1 MAGGGGGGGS
11 PSPVAASAA
20 PVQVRCAGCRGVL
33 AVAPGM
39 TEFICPKCRMAQR
52 LPPELMPP
60 SPPKASPTPPPQP
73 QPHPQLQPPPPPA
86 PLPPPSRRSAPRA
99 QGVDPTKIQLP
110 CARCKAILNVP
121 HGLARFRCPQC
132 DVDLAVDLSKLRN
145 FLATAG
151 PGFAPPLP
159 LPPPPP
165 PPMPPIP
172 LPHMPF
178 LPMMPHVP
186 VPMPP
191 MASPA
196 ELPEEINE
204 VAVDVEREED
214 EGGTVG
220 ETFMD
225 YRPPKLSL
233 GLPHPDPVVET
244 SSLSAVQP
252 PEPTYDLTIMDE
264 LDETKVLS
272 CLQIETIVYASQRH
286 LYHLPTGARAGFFI
300 GDGAGVGKGRTIAG
314 LIWENWKQGRH
325 KALWISIGSDL
336 KYDARRDLDD
346 VGAKYVEGPAW
357 GSFWQLQLLPES
369 QAPPNSPDSYS
380 DLHALNKLPYS
391 KIDSKAVGITTGV
404 IFVTYSSLIASS
416 EKGRS
421 RLQQLIEWCGS
432 EFDGLLVFD
441 EVKKTLCHKAKNLI
455 PEAGSQPTR
464 TGKAVLE
471 IQEMLPEARVV
482 YCSATGASEPRNLGY
497 MVRLGLWGDGTSFQN
512 FQKFLGALEKG
523 GVGALEL
530 VAMDM
535 KARGM
540 YVCRTLSYKGAAFA
554 TVEAPLEERMMNMYR
569 KAAEF
574 WAELRVELLSA
585 IEYYAEDKGNSSQ
598 IWRLYWASHQR
609 FFRHMCMSAKVP
621 AVVRLVKEALAE
633 EKCVVIGLQSTGEAR
648 TEEAISKYGVEMED
662 FVSGPRELLL
672 KLVDDNYPLPPKPDC
687 FQQGDEKVA
696 EVQRKRHYG
705 PDVCFKG
712 QARKLAKMEDESDDG
727 TDEYSL
733 PPTNEFSRLHQQR
746 GLQRS
751 LISQYTVATHK
762 QHRIVNS
769 WIDILGKEELP
780 EVAKDSSVTSG
791 RSRVLSRDASR
802 GSRRRQRSCSTMA
815 GCDVA
820 ADAVRK
826 ELSISG
832 DGGLESVDGK
842 DNKQRVRDP
851 TLLVDRAGSATGRRG
866 GGGLTLIGKADPGD
880 GLGNDDGWLSFEKF
894 SSSIHIL
901 MQWGLPI
908 TSMSMQSQT
917 MNQQSLKRNS
927 ICVRSATLRRYDT
940 AVERKSNILQI
951 IRSLDLPNNPLD
963 DIIDQLGGPYN
974 VAEITGRRGML
985 VRASDGKGV
994 VYQTRNKKEV
1004 ALDMINIHEKQQ
1016 FMDGEKLVAIISEA
1030 GSAGVSLHADR
1041 RAKNQRRRV
1050 HITLELPWSADR
1062 AIQQFGRTH
1071 RSNQNSAPEYRAG
1084 PSLSAFNYDS
1094 TYGKK
1099 ALMMMYRGIL
1109 EQDGLPVLPSGCSE
1123 DQASL
1128 QGFITKAKAALVSVG
1143 IIRDALMCN
1152 GKNGGKLTVIQNA
1165 RSEGQLDSGIV
1176 DIKAKSVKMK
1186 ESPKTVHVDSLS
1198 GASTVL
1204 FTFTI
1209 DRGFTWESANAILEE
1224 RQKDGAGYSDVGF
1237 YESRREWMGRRH
1249 YMLAFEGSTE
1259 GMYRVIRPAVGEA
1272 LREMP
1277 LVELKSKYRKVS
1289 SIDKIGNGW
1298 QEEYDASSKQCMH
1311 GPKCKLGSYCTVGR
1325 RLQEINILGGLIL
1338 PVWGIVEKALAKQVR
1353 QIHKRIRVARLET
1366 NDNERI
1372 VGLMIPNSAV
1382 ESVLEGLQWVQDI
1395 DD

>member
-346 VGAKYVEGPAW
+346 VGAKYVEV
-357 GSFWQLQLLPES
+357 
-369 QAPPNSPDSYS
+369 
-380 DLHALNKLPYS
+380 HALNKLPYS

-441 EVKKTLCHKAKNLI
+441 ECHKAKNLI

-733 PPTNEFSRLHQQR
+733 PESDHESTESEEEFNMCQICNTEEEKTMLLHCT
-746 GLQRS
+746 GCAAHVHPGC
-751 LISQYTVATHK
+751 LIPPWTGMLADDWSCY
-762 QHRIVNS
+762 S
-769 WIDILGKEELP
+769 CKEKVESYFK
-780 EVAKDSSVTSG
+780 E
-791 RSRVLSRDASR
+791 RDAYI
-802 GSRRRQRSCSTMA
+802 T
-815 GCDVA
+815 
-820 ADAVRK
+820 
-826 ELSISG
+826 ELS
-832 DGGLESVDGK
+832 K
-842 DNKQRVRDP
+842 
-851 TLLVDRAGSATGRRG
+851 
-866 GGGLTLIGKADPGD
+866 
-880 GLGNDDGWLSFEKF
+880 
-894 SSSIHIL
+894 
-901 MQWGLPI
+901 
-908 TSMSMQSQT
+908 
-917 MNQQSLKRNS
+917 
-927 ICVRSATLRRYDT
+927 RYDT

-1071 RSNQNSAPEYRAG
+1071 RSNQNSAPEYRLLFTNLGGEKRFASIVAKRLESLGALTQGDRRAG

-1152 GKNGGKLTVIQNA
+1152 GKNGGKLTGRIFDSDLHDIGRFLNRILGLAPDIQNRLFDLFTSILDIVIQNA